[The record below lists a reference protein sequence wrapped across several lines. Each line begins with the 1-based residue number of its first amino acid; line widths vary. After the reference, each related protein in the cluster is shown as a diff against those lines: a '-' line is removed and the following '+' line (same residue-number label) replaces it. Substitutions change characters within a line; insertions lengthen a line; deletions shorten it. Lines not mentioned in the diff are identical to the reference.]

1 MTTTTAP
8 AAPFIAADTF
18 TGRHTLRSNTAR
30 NDVFTAAELA
40 ATGTVGEILVLWE
53 SAGRMRDGVRLFCR
67 TRFVPQADGSLHG
80 YDNDGV
86 RKIIHPAKRKIRVMT
101 K

>member
-1 MTTTTAP
+1 MTTTT

-18 TGRHTLRSNTAR
+18 TGRHTLRSNAAR
-30 NDVFTAAELA
+30 SDVFTAAELA
-40 ATGTVGEILVLWE
+40 AGGKVGEVLVLWE
-53 SAGRMRDGVRLFCR
+53 SAGRMHDGVRLFCR

-80 YDNDGV
+80 YDSDGV
-86 RKIIHPAKRKIRVMT
+86 RKIIHPADREIRVMT